1 MTAPEGRV
9 ERERERRGGTGRAR
23 EGAAAPG
30 EGGEGGREGAAAGS
44 FYNVPSLPSVG
55 SRTLGKD
62 NFVECQITALGKMK
76 FFDECHRFTLGKMKF
91 FAECLPLPSVFFLF
105 CRVQNFAECLCARQ
119 IVCRVFLC

>member
-1 MTAPEGRV
+1 MEKEREGGGGGRRGREGRWAPA
-9 ERERERRGGTGRAR
+9 ERG
-23 EGAAAPG
+23 EGAAAT
-30 EGGEGGREGAAAGS
+30 GS

-62 NFVECQITALGKMK
+62 SFAECQITALGKMK